1 MPLPPGAY
9 GLSSVSL
16 EAVSSPAS
24 AAVGAPPDETGLA
37 LPAAQPPDK
46 GRGRE
51 REKRGGGRRQGRGEG
66 RDRKGTEKEREG
78 TEREEITLVQRCL
91 YKVCWVSPSGAA
103 RAFGVSACG
112 RLPSLAASAAG
123 VGPVCD
129 AAPSPTPHWS
139 GLEEEEEE
147 GEVEEKA
154 EKEGKGGGETKQQF
168 QPLVGNGPQYHVEL
182 TVVWCGGHSL
192 LLRSCFASR
201 KRSSR
206 FFISSLCCSS
216 SLRNS
221 DSKCSDCM
229 VMNRRS

>member
-78 TEREEITLVQRCL
+78 TEREEMTLVQRCL
-91 YKVCWVSPSGAA
+91 YKVCWASPSGAA

-147 GEVEEKA
+147 GEAEEKA
-154 EKEGKGGGETKQQF
+154 EKEGKGGGDET
-168 QPLVGNGPQYHVEL
+168 
-182 TVVWCGGHSL
+182 TVSTTSWKWAAISCGVDCGVAITH
-192 LLRSCFASR
+192 
-201 KRSSR
+201 
-206 FFISSLCCSS
+206 FF
-216 SLRNS
+216 
-221 DSKCSDCM
+221 
-229 VMNRRS
+229 

>member
-9 GLSSVSL
+9 GLPSVSL

-37 LPAAQPPDK
+37 LPAAQPPDE

-51 REKRGGGRRQGRGEG
+51 RERRGEVEG
-66 RDRKGTEKEREG
+66 GKGEGKGGTGKGQRREG
-78 TEREEITLVQRCL
+78 TKRYEMTLGQRCL
-91 YKVCWVSPSGAA
+91 YKVCWALPSGAA

-147 GEVEEKA
+147 GEVKEKA
-154 EKEGKGGGETKQQF
+154 EKEGKGEEEAEERQ
-168 QPLVGNGPQYHVEL
+168 N
-182 TVVWCGGHSL
+182 
-192 LLRSCFASR
+192 
-201 KRSSR
+201 
-206 FFISSLCCSS
+206 
-216 SLRNS
+216 NS
-221 DSKCSDCM
+221 F
-229 VMNRRS
+229 NH